1 MNIETTLALN
11 DGHHIP
17 RFGLGVYQAENGG
30 ETEAAVYAAL
40 KAGYRHIDTAEVYRN
55 EADVGNAIQSF
66 LKETGLSREALYI
79 TTKFMPARNSPPA
92 NEVQAKRA
100 VHEAMEKSLSLL
112 QVGYVDLYLIHSPH
126 NRFNR
131 LFEWSAMQELR
142 STGKARSIGVSNYGV
157 HHLKELLEVFPRAP
171 PAINQI
177 ELNPYITRAELVEFC
192 QSSGIAV
199 EAYSPLT
206 KALKLTDPKLV
217 SIATKYQL
225 SSAQLLIRWCLQRGM
240 IVIPKSVT
248 LSRIAENADSAM
260 FSCSISEADMRAL
273 DEFDEYLTTGW
284 DPTIGP

>member
-1 MNIETTLALN
+1 MRVTPLYGVTIVYPRLYMWLLLLLTFFCGLSTTANSLASHHAKFSPLHSSLSAFSNTKDHQCRLPPNMNIETTLALN

-17 RFGLGVYQAENGG
+17 RFGLGVYQAANGG

-177 ELNPYITRAELVEFC
+177 ELNP
-192 QSSGIAV
+192 
-199 EAYSPLT
+199 
-206 KALKLTDPKLV
+206 
-217 SIATKYQL
+217 
-225 SSAQLLIRWCLQRGM
+225 
-240 IVIPKSVT
+240 
-248 LSRIAENADSAM
+248 
-260 FSCSISEADMRAL
+260 
-273 DEFDEYLTTGW
+273 
-284 DPTIGP
+284 